1 MKFLLFETMVLFI
14 AKLSLPSPL
23 TFAALPLERFVIL
36 ELVVVVVVVVVI
48 DEDNCRC
55 RTQKASA
62 SRASFVNSFFLEKD
76 MSRVLLLFA

>member
-36 ELVVVVVVVVVI
+36 ELVVVVVVVVI